1 MKTKLLAMT
10 ALLAAAPLAGC
21 ATMTGGSTRLV
32 RVDSDPAGAEIQIIN
47 RSTGETVFTG
57 TTPIVAALKPG
68 DGYFQ
73 GANYTVVFQMAGYA
87 PVEKRIRRGINGW
100 YVGGNVLFSWFVGW
114 LIVDPVSGAMWT
126 LDRRCGAELSPLPTS
141 SAGDGKALRIAC
153 LDDLPRHLR
162 KNLRPVN

>member
-10 ALLAAAPLAGC
+10 G
-21 ATMTGGSTRLV
+21 V
-32 RVDSDPAGAEIQIIN
+32 
-47 RSTGETVFTG
+47 
-57 TTPIVAALKPG
+57 TPIVATLKPG

-73 GANYTVVFQMAGYA
+73 GANYTVVFQKAGYA

-126 LDRRCGAELSPLPTS
+126 LDRSCSAELSPLPTS
-141 SAGDGKALRIAC
+141 SATGVKALHVAC
-153 LDDLPRHLR
+153 LDDVPRRLR
-162 KNLRPVN
+162 KHLRPVS